1 MNVFGQ
7 NIRTVYNQLQEVAET
22 LKSIEP
28 KEDNYLKP
36 HKRKILEKKD
46 HVSTSKIFHGNYIFF
61 NVYSCTNIFYSI
73 STTYRCNNSLSKYE
87 MK

>member
-36 HKRKILEKKD
+36 HKGKILEKKD
-46 HVSTSKIFHGNYIFF
+46 HVSTMEITYSLMSILVPTFF
-61 NVYSCTNIFYSI
+61 IVYQLHIDVTIHCLN
-73 STTYRCNNSLSKYE
+73 